1 MDKQASIAILGG
13 TGALGS
19 GLAKRWAQAGYAVI
33 LGSRTAEKAQEA
45 ADQLATPINGP
56 KARGQSNLEAARQG
70 DIVVLTVPFSN
81 HNALLEEIKDVVA
94 GKIVIDAVVPLMP
107 PKVAVV
113 QLPPEGSAG
122 MIAHKLI
129 GEQARVVS
137 AFQNVGAAKLLGDG
151 AIACDILVTSDD
163 QEARKTVIGLIQD
176 IGMRGIDAGPIA
188 NAAAADAMTSL
199 LIGINKR
206 YKVDCAGIQI
216 TGLSTE

>member
-1 MDKQASIAILGG
+1 MQNKPKVAILGG

-19 GLAKRWAQAGYAVI
+19 GLAKRWAKAGYEVI
-33 LGSRTAEKAQEA
+33 VGSRTADKAQEA
-45 ADQLATPINGP
+45 AATLATPAGGP
-56 KARGQSNLEAARQG
+56 KAQGATNLDAAKQG
-70 DIVVLTVPFSN
+70 DVIVLTVPFSN
-81 HNALLEEIKDVVA
+81 HNALLDEIKDVVD
-94 GKIVIDAVVPLMP
+94 GKIVVDAVVPLVP

-129 GEQARVVS
+129 GDKARVVA
-137 AFQNVGAAKLLGDG
+137 AFQNVGAAKLQADE

-163 QEARKTVIGLIQD
+163 QEARKVVISMIQD
-176 IGMRGIDAGPIA
+176 IGMRGVDAGPIA
-188 NAAAADAMTSL
+188 NSAAADAMTSL

-216 TGLSTE
+216 TGLSEG